1 MSIDPNKIIFKR
13 LIREYEF
20 LLEDL
25 EDIKTANSE
34 IKNKFMQELSEIDN
48 DGILESEE
56 METAADSWA
65 SSKKEEESLE
75 KETNKHPDFKK
86 LFRKAVVKCHPDKL
100 TQDITQ
106 DEKDKYKK
114 IYEDLVDANETEDWA
129 SLITCAIKLEIE
141 LPSSAYDQIKSIEK
155 SILKLK
161 NKQENI
167 LNSTPWNWYKT
178 INNDSKLD
186 ILKQHLDFMS
196 LLTRKK

>member
-56 METAADSWA
+56 MENAADSWA
-65 SSKKEEESLE
+65 NSKKEEEDLE

-86 LFRKAVVKCHPDKL
+86 LFRKSVIKCHPDKL
-100 TQDITQ
+100 THDISH

-141 LPSSAYDQIKSIEK
+141 LPSSAYDQIRSIEE

-178 INNDSKLD
+178 TNNDSKLD
-186 ILKQHLDFMS
+186 ILKQHLNFMS
-196 LLTRKK
+196 LLTNKK